1 MMDSLMDN
9 CSFLKKDIDA
19 SALTWHLYAF
29 KYLVSKKSDK
39 TVLTD
44 KVVTGGTDKDEA
56 EKEARDLLHK
66 KWGEK
71 VDIVMTKWI
80 QLGEEKENNMSK
92 NNKPNCEKATLK
104 VNYPLGVKRV
114 YTHYSCNRWTAIA
127 WSMYK
132 SMSILL
138 HFPQKKTHWVRI
150 ELEIRPC
157 IAIHF

>member
-1 MMDSLMDN
+1 MMDSIMDN

-19 SALTWHLYAF
+19 SAITWHIYAF
-29 KYLVSKKSDK
+29 KYLVKKSDK

-44 KVVTGGTDKDEA
+44 KVVTGGSDKDEA
-56 EKEARDLLHK
+56 EKEASDILHK

-71 VDIVMTKWI
+71 TDIVMMKWI
-80 QLGEEKENNMSK
+80 QLGEKDNNMSK
-92 NNKPNCEKATLK
+92 NNSPNCENATLT

-114 YTHYSCNRWTAIA
+114 YTHYSWNRWIAIA

-138 HFPQKKTHWVRI
+138 HFPRKKTNYVRF
-150 ELEIRPC
+150 ELDVRPC
-157 IAIHF
+157 IAIYL